1 MIVQISFVRN
11 KSILIHL
18 CLLILQIILD
28 IKEVFVPIFLAIAD
42 WANIW
47 RESLN
52 SMFRLKG
59 VDNVIVFLGEMVNI
73 IDVFCIHNWIDV
85 LILLFPF

>member
-42 WANIW
+42 WANI
-47 RESLN
+47 
-52 SMFRLKG
+52 
-59 VDNVIVFLGEMVNI
+59 
-73 IDVFCIHNWIDV
+73 
-85 LILLFPF
+85 